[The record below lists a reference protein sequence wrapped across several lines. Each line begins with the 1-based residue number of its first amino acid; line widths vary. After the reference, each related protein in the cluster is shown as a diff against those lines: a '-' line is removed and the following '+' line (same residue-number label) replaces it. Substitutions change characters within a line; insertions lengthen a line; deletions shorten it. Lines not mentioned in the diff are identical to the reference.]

1 MGSTTQD
8 LHVLFFPFLAP
19 GHIIPTVDLAKLFAS
34 RGVKATILTTP
45 GNAPS
50 IQPSIDQAN
59 DSCSLRQPI
68 ALSLLPFPAAEA
80 GLPAGCENMNDIVVT
95 NLDMRFKFM
104 RAIELLRQPF
114 AQVLRELFPD
124 AVVTDY
130 FLPWTQDVAAELA
143 VPRIVFH
150 GTSLFFHCVSHS
162 IDRFKVLE
170 SVPACNAQ
178 SFVLPGLPH
187 RIEMQR
193 SQFRD
198 SGKVP
203 GLTVFLERIKN
214 SEERSYGVVANSY
227 YELEP
232 DYAEHYRKVVGRRV
246 WNVGPVSLYNR
257 NEIEKS
263 QRGDDTSIDCNH
275 CLRWLDTKK
284 PVSVVYVCFGSICKL
299 PIAQIREIALG
310 LEASEKAFILVVRG
324 VRGNDSDWLPEGFEE
339 EVVGRGKGLII
350 RGWAPQ
356 ILILN
361 HEAVGGFVTH
371 CGWNS
376 CLEGVSS
383 GVPMITWPMFAEQFF
398 NERLI
403 VDVLKVGVGVGVVEY
418 ADMCAERRV
427 VTWEEIR
434 RAVGR
439 VMDGGKEAE
448 EMRRRARELAEMA
461 RRAVEEGGSSY
472 VDVGELIEE
481 LMERRKAAGAEQM
494 GSEEQARGNCP

>member
-1 MGSTTQD
+1 MGSATGD
-8 LHVLFFPFLAP
+8 PHILFFPFLAP
-19 GHIIPTVDLAKLFAS
+19 GHIIPAVDLAKLFAS
-34 RGVKATILTTP
+34 RGVKTTVITTP

-59 DSCSLRQPI
+59 DSCSLRHPI

-80 GLPAGCENMNDIVVT
+80 GLPAGCENPIAIPLT
-95 NLDMRFKFM
+95 NLDMRARFVA
-104 RAIELLRQPF
+104 AIELLQQPF
-114 AQVLRELFPD
+114 ARLLRELLPD
-124 AVVTDY
+124 AVVTD
-130 FLPWTQDVAAELA
+130 FLLPWTQDVAAELA
-143 VPRIVFH
+143 VPRLVFH
-150 GTSLFFHCVSHS
+150 GTSLFFLCASHS

-170 SVPACNAQ
+170 SVPPGSAE
-178 SFVLPGLPH
+178 SFVLHGLPH
-187 RIEMQR
+187 RIEMRR
-193 SQFRD
+193 SQIQDF
-198 SGKVP
+198 SKMP
-203 GLTVFLERIKN
+203 GIMEFYDRCKN

-246 WNVGPVSLYNR
+246 WNVGPVSFCNG

-263 QRGDDTSIDCNH
+263 RRGDKTSIDCNQ
-275 CLRWLDTKK
+275 CLSWLNTKK
-284 PVSVVYVCFGSICKL
+284 PGSVVYVCFGSMYKL

-310 LEASEKAFILVVRG
+310 LEALDTPFILVVRD
-324 VRGNDSDWLPEGFEE
+324 VRGNDSDWLPQGFED
-339 EVVGRGKGLII
+339 EVAGREKGLII

-376 CLEGVSS
+376 CLEGVSA
-383 GVPMITWPMFAEQFF
+383 GVPMITWPMYAEQFF

-403 VDVLKVGVGVGVVEY
+403 VEVLKVGVGVGVKEY
-418 ADMCAERRV
+418 ADLGEERRV
-427 VTWEEIR
+427 VAGEEIR
-434 RAVGR
+434 MAVGR
-439 VMDGGKEAE
+439 VMDGGEEAE

-472 VDVGELIEE
+472 VELGELIQE
-481 LMERRKAAGAEQM
+481 LIERRKTAGTE
-494 GSEEQARGNCP
+494 

>member
-1 MGSTTQD
+1 MAATIQD
-8 LHVLFFPFLAP
+8 LHILFFPFMAP

-34 RGVKATILTTP
+34 RGVKSTILTTP

-59 DSCSLRQPI
+59 DSCSLRHPI
-68 ALSLLPFPAAEA
+68 ALSLLPFSAVEA
-80 GLPAGCENMNDIVVT
+80 GLPDGCENLVTMNLT
-95 NLDMRFKFM
+95 NHDMRLKFIK
-104 RAIELLRQPF
+104 ACELLRDPF
-114 AQVLRELFPD
+114 AGVLRELLPD
-124 AVVTDY
+124 AVVSDY
-130 FLPWTQDVAAELA
+130 FLPWTQDAAAAELA
-143 VPRIVFH
+143 VPRLVFH
-150 GTSLFFHCVSHS
+150 SISLFSLCASHS
-162 IDRFKVLE
+162 INSFKVLE
-170 SVPACNAQ
+170 SVPPGGAE

-193 SQFRD
+193 SQIRD
-198 SGKVP
+198 SSKMP
-203 GLTVFLERIKN
+203 EMAAFFDQCKN

-246 WNVGPVSLYNR
+246 WNVGPVSLCNR

-263 QRGDDTSIDCNH
+263 RRGDETSIDCNQ
-275 CLRWLDTKK
+275 CLSWLNTKK
-284 PVSVVYVCFGSICKL
+284 PGSVVYVCFGSMYKL
-299 PIAQIREIALG
+299 PIAQIREIAWG
-310 LEASEKAFILVVRG
+310 LEALDKPFVLVVRG
-324 VRGNDSDWLPEGFEE
+324 VRGNDSEWLPEGFEE

-356 ILILN
+356 TLILN

-376 CLEGVSS
+376 CMEGVSA
-383 GVPMITWPMFAEQFF
+383 GVPMIAWPMFAEQFF

-403 VDVLKVGVGVGVVEY
+403 VEVLKVGIGVGVKEY
-418 ADMCAERRV
+418 AHFGAERRV
-427 VTWEEIR
+427 VAGEEIR

-439 VMDGGKEAE
+439 VMDGGEEAE
-448 EMRRRARELAEMA
+448 EMRRRARKLAEMA

-472 VDVGELIEE
+472 VEVGELIQE
-481 LMERRKAAGAEQM
+481 LIGRKKTAGTE
-494 GSEEQARGNCP
+494 

>member
-1 MGSTTQD
+1 MGLSTQD
-8 LHVLFFPFLAP
+8 LHILFLPFMAP
-19 GHIIPTVDLAKLFAS
+19 GHIIPTVDLAKLFAC

-50 IQPSIDQAN
+50 IQPSIDHAN
-59 DSCSLRQPI
+59 DSCSLRHPM

-80 GLPAGCENMNDIVVT
+80 GIPPGCENLVVT
-95 NLDMRFKFM
+95 LNNHDIQLKFIKAM
-104 RAIELLRQPF
+104 ELLRQPF
-114 AQVLRELFPD
+114 ARVLRELLPD
-124 AVVTDY
+124 AVVSDY
-130 FLPWTQDVAAELA
+130 LLSSTQDVAAELA
-143 VPRIVFH
+143 VPRLVFH
-150 GTSLFFHCVSHS
+150 GMSLFYLCASHS
-162 IDRFKVLE
+162 IDSFKVLE
-170 SVPACNAQ
+170 SVPPGGAE
-178 SFVLPGLPH
+178 SFVLPSLPH

-193 SQFRD
+193 SQIWDLSKMPEMAAFFDRC
-198 SGKVP
+198 
-203 GLTVFLERIKN
+203 KN

-246 WNVGPVSLYNR
+246 WNVGPVSLCNR

-263 QRGDDTSIDCNH
+263 RRGDETSMDCNQ
-275 CLRWLDTKK
+275 CLSWLNTNK
-284 PVSVVYVCFGSICKL
+284 PGSVVYVCFGSMYKL

-310 LEASEKAFILVVRG
+310 LEASDTPFILVVRG
-324 VRGNDSDWLPEGFEE
+324 VRGNDADWLPEGFEE

-356 ILILN
+356 IVILN

-376 CLEGVSS
+376 CLEGVSA

-403 VDVLKVGVGVGVVEY
+403 VEVLKVGVGVGVKEF
-418 ADMCAERRV
+418 ARAGAERRV
-427 VTWEEIR
+427 VAGEEIR

-439 VMDGGKEAE
+439 VMGGGEEAE

-472 VDVGELIEE
+472 ADVGELIEE
-481 LMERRKAAGAEQM
+481 LIERRKTTGREWMGSAEQV
-494 GSEEQARGNCP
+494 

>member
-1 MGSTTQD
+1 MGSTTQE
-8 LHVLFFPFLAP
+8 LHILFFPFLAP

-34 RGVKATILTTP
+34 RGVKTTILTTT
-45 GNAPS
+45 GNASS

-59 DSCSLRQPI
+59 DSCSLRHPI
-68 ALSLLPFPAAEA
+68 ALSLLPLPAAEA
-80 GLPAGCENMNDIVVT
+80 GLPVGCENVT
-95 NLDMRFKFM
+95 GIPFTDPDTRFKFITM
-104 RAIELLRQPF
+104 IELLRQPF
-114 AQVLRELFPD
+114 ARVLRELLPD
-124 AVVTDY
+124 AVVTD
-130 FLPWTQDVAAELA
+130 FLLPWTQDIATELA
-143 VPRIVFH
+143 VPRLVFH
-150 GTSLFFHCVSHS
+150 GTNLFSRCASHCMNH
-162 IDRFKVLE
+162 FKVLE
-170 SVPACNAQ
+170 SVPAGSAQ

-187 RIEMQR
+187 RIEMRR
-193 SQFRD
+193 SQFWD
-198 SGKVP
+198 PDKIP
-203 GLTVFLERIKN
+203 GLMVLLDQIKN

-246 WNVGPVSLYNR
+246 WNVGPVSLCNR
-257 NEIEKS
+257 NEMEKS
-263 QRGDDTSIDCNH
+263 RRGDETSIDCNE
-275 CLRWLDTKK
+275 CLSWLNTKK
-284 PVSVVYVCFGSICKL
+284 PGSVVYVCFGSMYEL
-299 PIAQIREIALG
+299 PIAQIREIAFG
-310 LEASEKAFILVVRG
+310 LEASDKPFILAVRV

-339 EVVGRGKGLII
+339 EVVGRRKGLII

-376 CLEGVSS
+376 CLEGVSA

-403 VDVLKVGVGVGVVEY
+403 VDVLKVGVGVGVVEH
-418 ADMCAERRV
+418 AGMGAERRV
-427 VTWEEIR
+427 VTGEEIR

-439 VMDGGKEAE
+439 VMDGGEEAE

-472 VDVGELIEE
+472 ADVGKLIDELIE
-481 LMERRKAAGAEQM
+481 RRKRAGTE
-494 GSEEQARGNCP
+494 

>member
-1 MGSTTQD
+1 MGSTPRG
-8 LHVLFFPFLAP
+8 LHILFFPFFAP

-34 RGVKATILTTP
+34 CGVKATILTTP
-45 GNAPS
+45 GNVPS
-50 IQPSIDQAN
+50 IQPSIDPAN
-59 DSCSLRQPI
+59 DSCSLRHPI
-68 ALSLLPFPAAEA
+68 ALYLLPFPAAEA
-80 GLPAGCENMNDIVVT
+80 GLPSGCENLVAVT
-95 NLDMRFKFM
+95 LTNHDMRAKFIK
-104 RAIELLRQPF
+104 AIELLHQPF
-114 AQVLRELFPD
+114 ARVLRELLPD
-124 AVVTDY
+124 AVVSDY

-143 VPRIVFH
+143 VPRLVFH
-150 GTSLFFHCVSHS
+150 GTSLFSLCASHS
-162 IDRFKVLE
+162 MDSFKVLE
-170 SVPACNAQ
+170 SVPPGGAE

-193 SQFRD
+193 SQIRD
-198 SGKVP
+198 WSKMP
-203 GLTVFLERIKN
+203 EMAAFLNRCKN

-246 WNVGPVSLYNR
+246 WNVGPVSLRNR

-263 QRGDDTSIDCNH
+263 RRGDETSIDCNQ
-275 CLRWLDTKK
+275 CLSWLNTKK
-284 PVSVVYVCFGSICKL
+284 PGSVVYVCFGSISSL

-310 LEASEKAFILVVRG
+310 LKASDKAFILVVRG
-324 VRGNDSDWLPEGFEE
+324 VRGHDSDWLPEGFEE
-339 EVVGRGKGLII
+339 EVVGRGKGVII

-376 CLEGVSS
+376 CLEGVTA
-383 GVPMITWPMFAEQFF
+383 GVPLITWPMFAEQFF
-398 NERLI
+398 NERLM
-403 VDVLKVGVGVGVVEY
+403 VEVLKVGVGVGMKEIAY
-418 ADMCAERRV
+418 QGAERRV
-427 VTWEEIR
+427 VAGEEIR

-439 VMDGGKEAE
+439 VMDGGEEAE

-472 VDVGELIEE
+472 VDVGELIQE
-481 LMERRKAAGAEQM
+481 LIERKKTAGTE
-494 GSEEQARGNCP
+494 

>member
-1 MGSTTQD
+1 MGSATRD
-8 LHVLFFPFLAP
+8 LHILFFPFSAP
-19 GHIIPTVDLAKLFAS
+19 GHIIPIVDLAKLFAS
-34 RGVKATILTTP
+34 RGVKTSILTTP

-50 IQPSIDQAN
+50 IQLSIDQAN
-59 DSCSLRQPI
+59 DSSTLRHPI
-68 ALSLLPFPAAEA
+68 ALYLLPFPSAEA
-80 GLPAGCENMNDIVVT
+80 GLPTGCENASSLT
-95 NLDMRFKFM
+95 FANLDMRAKFVG
-104 RAIELLRQPF
+104 AFELLRQPF
-114 AQVLRELFPD
+114 ARVLRELLPN
-124 AVVTDY
+124 AVVTDS
-130 FLPWTQDVAAELA
+130 FLPWTQDVAAELD
-143 VPRIVFH
+143 VPRLVFH
-150 GTSLFFHCVSHS
+150 GTSLFSLCASHS

-170 SVPACNAQ
+170 SVPPGSAQ
-178 SFVLPGLPH
+178 SLVLPGLPH

-198 SGKVP
+198 SSKMP
-203 GLTVFLERIKN
+203 GFTVFFDRIRI

-246 WNVGPVSLYNR
+246 WNVGPVSLCNR

-263 QRGDDTSIDCNH
+263 RRGDETSIGCSQ
-275 CLRWLDTKK
+275 CLSWLNTKK
-284 PVSVVYVCFGSICKL
+284 PGSVVYICFGSMYKL

-310 LEASEKAFILVVRG
+310 LEASDAPFILVVRD

-356 ILILN
+356 LLILN

-376 CLEGVSS
+376 CLEGVSA
-383 GVPMITWPMFAEQFF
+383 GVPMITWPMFAEQFL

-403 VDVLKVGVGVGVVEY
+403 VDVLKVGVGVGVKEY
-418 ADMCAERRV
+418 VDIGAERRV
-427 VTWEEIR
+427 VAGEEIR

-439 VMDGGKEAE
+439 VMDGGEEAE
-448 EMRRRARELAEMA
+448 EMRRRARELAEMG

-472 VDVGELIEE
+472 ADAGELIQE
-481 LMERRKAAGAEQM
+481 LIGRRKTTGTE
-494 GSEEQARGNCP
+494 